1 MLTEI
6 YTFLQMMSLS
16 EMPCIFQQDN
26 LTPHT
31 SSTRTA
37 WLHNR
42 RVWLLNFPAC
52 SPDLSLCENIWSIKK
67 AKIEQ
72 EEPELL
78 RARILYQTQWENCAL
93 PEVELKVEWILHSGK
108 HGPIPTFWD
117 VSLPSKLGRRSSRT
131 PSIISLGARPGSG
144 MHTSM
149 QAVETTETMWH
160 PFIHNTLCS
169 PYLYRYAAWFYFFQC
184 SFNLSE
190 QCVYS
195 VMPHIILC

>member
-1 MLTEI
+1 MQSRPFTVWEHLEHQESKNRTKKSQSCWE
-6 YTFLQMMSLS
+6 LG
-16 EMPCIFQQDN
+16 
-26 LTPHT
+26 
-31 SSTRTA
+31 SSIR
-37 WLHNR
+37 
-42 RVWLLNFPAC
+42 
-52 SPDLSLCENIWSIKK
+52 
-67 AKIEQ
+67 Q
-72 EEPELL
+72 E
-78 RARILYQTQWENCAL
+78 WENCPL

-131 PSIISLGARPGSG
+131 PSIISLGARPRSG